1 MLYHLLT
8 FRFWIFDLCLIWT
21 CIILWY
27 VMMVIHLRFSSIWG
41 ILSTII
47 YAPSII
53 SYVFSMIYFFFSK
66 QSSDWI
72 FFVSSRKVIILNI
85 LLSHNAYPY
94 TSQIFQPFFL
104 IMVILTSIWHCLLC
118 SFTSWVALWKHAP
131 WLNFLSWALYSQ
143 VARNNFN
150 REPSLRSVLSDPLS

>member
-1 MLYHLLT
+1 MLYQLLT
-8 FRFWIFDLCLIWT
+8 FRFWIFDSYLIWT
-21 CIILWY
+21 CIYSL
-27 VMMVIHLRFSSIWG
+27 IHNDGNSSKIQPNMRNSFHHY
-41 ILSTII
+41 LCTIYHLLCI
-47 YAPSII
+47 FYDL
-53 SYVFSMIYFFFSK
+53 FFFSK
-66 QSSDWI
+66 QSRHWI